1 MRNVRALALA
11 VAREVARGRARRGA
25 CGGVGAGQAGRDV
38 LLEGLDELRD
48 VRETGQGRAVAQ
60 LLVAG

>member
-1 MRNVRALALA
+1 M
-11 VAREVARGRARRGA
+11 ARGRARRGV

-48 VRETGQGRAVAQ
+48 VWETGQGRAVAQ
-60 LLVAG
+60 LLVAR